1 MDAVRAGA
9 GGQGSPG
16 CSCRRTHTGKKKKET
31 LAVLSLSAVLG
42 ADVIRQRFLFPV
54 FLPAP
59 LHPPCRPQVVS
70 ITADS

>member
-16 CSCRRTHTGKKKKET
+16 CSCRKKRKKET

-42 ADVIRQRFLFPV
+42 ADVMRSDSVFCFLSF
-54 FLPAP
+54 FL
-59 LHPPCRPQVVS
+59 LHF
-70 ITADS
+70 ILLADLK